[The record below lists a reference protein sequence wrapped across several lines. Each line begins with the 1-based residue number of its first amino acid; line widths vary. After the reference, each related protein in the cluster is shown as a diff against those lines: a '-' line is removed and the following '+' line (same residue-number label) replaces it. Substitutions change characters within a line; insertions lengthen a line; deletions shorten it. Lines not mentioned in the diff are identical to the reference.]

1 MAELEARADQEP
13 SLLLLL
19 LYSAMLA
26 VAVVAAA
33 YVLRQRAGS

>member
-13 SLLLLL
+13 SLLL